1 MTNILFA
8 GRVLNRFA
16 KDCGIIDET
25 LPPTL
30 FDTMEVKHISMAT
43 T

>member
-1 MTNILFA
+1 
-8 GRVLNRFA
+8 VLNRFA

-30 FDTMEVKHISMAT
+30 FDTMEVTKYISMAT
-43 T
+43 NLKNI